1 MTDEITEEV
10 EELSVSHSRVET
22 FLSCQR
28 KEYYSYGRKLQKQE
42 TSTALALGTAIHS
55 VLEALYSTVLA
66 AGMSKRLQRAAYPA
80 AVEAALDRVEA
91 IYAEG
96 FVDSEKRAPL
106 RLIIEKYLRREPFI
120 DNAWRDDDDR
130 QWLIMAVEKEFRLEW
145 DPETK
150 SSYPFVIDLIAK
162 DPEGYVTVID
172 NKGVYDLYSYEKI
185 ELMPQIPK
193 YIGALRALGYKVGNY
208 GVYNM
213 LRTRPDTKTG
223 RPLSEWARYMEMK
236 VTGTR
241 VQRTF
246 EEQILVSQ
254 RVHQLDLLSP
264 EERDRQAVRSAA
276 GTDTCERMCDFRELC
291 IEELR
296 GGNTAVLLRS
306 TYEPKK
312 KREKIEISK
321 EHSV

>member
-1 MTDEITEEV
+1 MTDEQ
-10 EELSVSHSRVET
+10 ELSVSHSRVESY
-22 FLSCQR
+22 LRCQR
-28 KEYYSYGRKLQKQE
+28 QEYYSYGRKIQKSD

-55 VLEALYSTVLA
+55 VLERLYSTVLA
-66 AGMSKRLQRAAYPA
+66 AGMSKAKQRAAYPD
-80 AVEAALDRVEA
+80 AVEAALARVEEL
-91 IYAEG
+91 YAEG

-106 RLIIEKYLRREPFI
+106 RLIIEKYLQREPLI
-120 DNAWRDDDDR
+120 DNTWREDDDR

-145 DPETK
+145 DPESK

-213 LRTRPDTKTG
+213 LRTRPDTKAG
-223 RPLSEWARYMEMK
+223 RPLSEWARFQEMK
-236 VTGTR
+236 VSGTR

-246 EEQILVSQ
+246 EEQIVTSV

-291 IEELR
+291 VEELR
-296 GGNTAVLLRS
+296 GGNTAVLMRS
-306 TYEPKK
+306 LYEPKK
-312 KREKIEISK
+312 KREKIEVSR
-321 EHSV
+321 EV